1 MENKFDYADL
11 VEFKFTFD
19 NKTRNLQG
27 YVFIIDKH
35 GTFEQNEEPS
45 YDVYVDNFG
54 LVKHIRESKLKLVKK
69 ADKETIR
76 ALELGAF

>member
-1 MENKFDYADL
+1 MKNKYNYAAL

-27 YVFIIDKH
+27 YVAIIDKY

-45 YDVYVDNFG
+45 YDVLVDNFG
-54 LVKHIRESKLKLVKK
+54 LVKHIREHSLKLVKK
-69 ADKETIR
+69 ADKDAIKHLKEV
-76 ALELGAF
+76 F